1 MQPHFIAPTPRR
13 AGAVE
18 VERPGAVARTMDPLW
33 ASLPNELRQLVAAA
47 YASIAT
53 SYELA
58 LAAPLDHAFLIAVR
72 DERERRT
79 TPWRGGPCFNDVNR
93 SDVPND
99 RAWQYHFNPLFED
112 AQPASPAEVE
122 RQTLARA
129 CDSGDLEV
137 VRQQIA
143 KGVVLDFFN
152 DSDTPLY
159 LAVRKGHTTCVRALL
174 VARASLLDVPCYA
187 DDNAG
192 LYFRA
197 LRKGNLDVVKVLTE
211 FGMPRWGR
219 SFALLGNECEVAE
232 LWAAEYCGAQEEV
245 REFLF
250 ATRKFN
256 PRAGD
261 PKVYLRLQAMEQI
274 EQIQLPMEQSEGNDE
289 QLCPRRAIRGL
300 RFLAGCGNLSGYFD
314 FQGTEYVD
322 YDLDGSGYEAVRDLL
337 PVLRRVA
344 AQSNNLQEKVPAE
357 LHELIND
364 VERLPDEKLADERLL
379 QLEEELSQNQSNP
392 VPGRESLWAE
402 VKTLLRDYPRLWTDL
417 VLPEGAEVGAGAE
430 AEAGAALR
438 TYSHNP
444 CLSLPNCSTG
454 VLKELL
460 QQRPPSV
467 SDDELQFLLRQ
478 SPEAQHGQTNAP
490 LGLGTCASSGHA

>member
-1 MQPHFIAPTPRR
+1 
-13 AGAVE
+13 
-18 VERPGAVARTMDPLW
+18 MDPLW
-33 ASLPNELRQLVAAA
+33 ASLPNELRQLVVVA
-47 YASIAT
+47 YVSIAT

-58 LAAPLDHAFLIAVR
+58 LAAPIDHAFLIAVR

-79 TPWRGGPCFNDVNR
+79 TPWRGGTCSNDVNR

-99 RAWQYHFNPLFED
+99 RSWQYYFGPFQD
-112 AQPASPAEVE
+112 GQPASPAEVE
-122 RQTLARA
+122 RHTLARA

-152 DSDTPLY
+152 DLDTPLL
-159 LAVRKGHTTCVRALL
+159 LAVQNGHATCVRALL
-174 VARASLLDVPCYA
+174 VARASLLEVPCW
-187 DDNAG
+187 DGDNAG
-192 LYFRA
+192 LYYRA
-197 LRKGNLDVVKVLTE
+197 LLKGNLDVVKVLTE

-232 LWAAEYCGAQEEV
+232 LWAAEYCGHLQEEV
-245 REFLF
+245 REFLV

-274 EQIQLPMEQSEGNDE
+274 EQIQLPMEQSEGNHE

-300 RFLAGCGNLSGYFD
+300 RFLAGCGNLSGHFD
-314 FQGTEYVD
+314 FQGTQYVD
-322 YDLDGSGYEAVRDLL
+322 YDLDESGYEAVRSLL
-337 PVLRRVA
+337 PVLRVI
-344 AQSNNLQEKVPAE
+344 AQSCSLQEKVPAE

-364 VERLPDEKLADERLL
+364 VERLPDEKLADERLA
-379 QLEEELSQNQSNP
+379 QLEEELSQDQSDP
-392 VPGRESLWAE
+392 VPGREPLWAE
-402 VKTLLRDYPRLWTDL
+402 VKQLLRDYPRLWTDL

-430 AEAGAALR
+430 AEAGAA
-438 TYSHNP
+438 
-444 CLSLPNCSTG
+444 TG
-454 VLKELL
+454 AVKELL

-478 SPEAQHGQTNAP
+478 SPEECLEAY
-490 LGLGTCASSGHA
+490 LGIAEAAEHEADAGERARLVFLARAASIVVADACRLHRALNTKSNSHEREFNCLLGV